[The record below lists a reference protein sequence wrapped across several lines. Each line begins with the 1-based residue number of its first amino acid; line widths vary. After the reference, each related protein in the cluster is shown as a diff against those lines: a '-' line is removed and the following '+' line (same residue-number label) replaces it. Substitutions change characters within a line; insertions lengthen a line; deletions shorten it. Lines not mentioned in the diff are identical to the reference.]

1 MNKGNLTITVWA
13 VALII
18 FVALYIFAI
27 KQEKDA
33 KSAIKENK
41 QAKAEL
47 SALQNEY
54 LSRTSLANYKQTNAP
69 LSNPK
74 EVIYIKP
81 GELAPPQNNNAKKE
95 HNYKLNITGL

>member
-54 LSRTSLANYKQTNAP
+54 LSRTSLANYKQANAP

-81 GELAPPQNNNAKKE
+81 GELTQPQNNNAKKE

>member
-54 LSRTSLANYKQTNAP
+54 LSRTSLANYKHTNP
-69 LSNPK
+69 SLSNPK

-81 GELAPPQNNNAKKE
+81 GELTPPQNNNTKKE